1 MKIKIAFLFLFM
13 FALVFGCSD
22 ASKSGD
28 KKPEYR
34 GGTCRTWDE
43 KNVYHKDHKWSK
55 WEIVG
60 TAELMFGGA
69 VVIQSRQC
77 EYCGKTEMGRINP

>member
-34 GGTCRTWDE
+34 GGTCRSWD
-43 KNVYHKDHKWSK
+43 
-55 WEIVG
+55 
-60 TAELMFGGA
+60 
-69 VVIQSRQC
+69 
-77 EYCGKTEMGRINP
+77 